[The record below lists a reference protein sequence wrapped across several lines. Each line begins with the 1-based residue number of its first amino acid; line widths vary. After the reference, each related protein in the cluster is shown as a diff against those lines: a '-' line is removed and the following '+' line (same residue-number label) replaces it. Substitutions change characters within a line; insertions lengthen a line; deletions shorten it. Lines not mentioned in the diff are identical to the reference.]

1 MEGEI
6 KKARIDQKSTLF
18 FISLF
23 FPKYSGYKETQNTY
37 FCKAIASN
45 FLGQVLTIFQTGR

>member
-18 FISLF
+18 FLSLF

-45 FLGQVLTIFQTGR
+45 FLGQVLTIFQTSR